1 MKPVLPSGD
10 DMAAFAARRQR
21 REQEEKARRSTV
33 QNRFRVI
40 LLVFAALLLVAL
52 VADLRH
58 VSRRIGARVR
68 GQDVPRQGD
77 AADIAAGLD
86 GPRYVDPAGLFSFVP
101 PRNWVKAANPADGF
115 YNAVFQGPY
124 GMSLSIQV
132 VATPGETFVDLI
144 EKLRKIERNLSA
156 DTHMD
161 FAYVGPHRAVK
172 RSVQLFKTKLLML
185 DFVTGDLA
193 HHVQFS
199 VPPELYDEYEPVFLR
214 LMQTYEPGQLLPA
227 PASPAVPEL
236 PAAP

>member
-33 QNRFRVI
+33 QNRFRVV

-68 GQDVPRQGD
+68 GQDVLRPGD
-77 AADIAAGLD
+77 AADLAAGMD

-101 PRNWVKAANPADGF
+101 PRNWVKAANPANGF

-124 GMSLSIQV
+124 GMDLSIQV
-132 VATPGETFVDLI
+132 VATPGETFADLI

-161 FAYVGPHRAVK
+161 FAYVGPHRAAK
-172 RSVQLFKTKLLML
+172 RSVQLFRNRVLLL
-185 DFVTGDLA
+185 DFLTGDLS

-199 VPPELYDEYEPVFLR
+199 APPELYDQYEPLILR
-214 LMQTYEPGQLLPA
+214 LMQTYEPGRILPVSEA
-227 PASPAVPEL
+227 PASP
-236 PAAP
+236 

>member
-1 MKPVLPSGD
+1 MKPSLPSGE

-21 REQEEKARRSTV
+21 REQEDKARRATV
-33 QNRFRVI
+33 QNRFRVV
-40 LLVFAALLLVAL
+40 LLVLAALLLVAL

-58 VSRRIGARVR
+58 VSRRIGERVQ
-68 GQDVPRQGD
+68 GKDVPRRGD
-77 AADIAAGLD
+77 AADIAAGMD

-101 PRNWVKAANPADGF
+101 PRNWRKAANSGDGF

-132 VATPGETFVDLI
+132 VATPGQTFADLI

-161 FAYVGPHRAVK
+161 FAYVGPHRAAK
-172 RSVQLFKTKLLML
+172 RSVQLFRSRALLL
-185 DFVTGDLA
+185 DFLTGDLS

-199 VPPELYDEYEPVFLR
+199 APPELYDQYEPLILR
-214 LMQTYEPGQLLPA
+214 LMQTYEPGRILPVSE
-227 PASPAVPEL
+227 P

>member
-21 REQEEKARRSTV
+21 REQGEKARRFTV
-33 QNRFRVI
+33 QNRFRVV

-52 VADLRH
+52 AADLRH

-101 PRNWVKAANPADGF
+101 PRNWRKAESPAGGF

-161 FAYVGPHRAVK
+161 FAYVGPHRAAK
-172 RSVQLFKTKLLML
+172 RSVQLFRSRALLL
-185 DFVTGDLA
+185 DFLTGDLS

-199 VPPELYDEYEPVFLR
+199 APPELFDQYEPLILR
-214 LMQTYEPGQLLPA
+214 LMETYEPGRILPVSE
-227 PASPAVPEL
+227 P